1 MGFWIMNFLDIFL
14 VSLSMSVDAMTVNA
28 TNGIKNEKIK
38 KYKLVLIGLTF
49 GIFQFVMPLIGYFI
63 AYGFKQYL
71 DKIKTA
77 IPWIAFALLMFLAIN
92 SFVEFIK
99 ERKNKDEDLKK
110 EENSNISLWTIFTQA
125 IATSIDA
132 LCIGFVYC
140 TSTIPNA
147 LIIFTCIGITTFILS
162 TLTGLFAN
170 KLAGIL
176 EKWASL
182 IASIV
187 FVIVAVKILLEGLG
201 II

>member
-1 MGFWIMNFLDIFL
+1 MDFLNIFL

-28 TNGIKNEKIK
+28 TNGIKNENIK
-38 KYKLVLIGLTF
+38 KYKLVLIGLVF
-49 GIFQFVMPLIGYFI
+49 GVFQFVMPLIGYFI
-63 AYGFKQYL
+63 AYSFRQYL
-71 DKIKTA
+71 DNIKTA

-99 ERKNKDEDLKK
+99 ERKAKDDELAPKDGDH
-110 EENSNISLWTIFTQA
+110 ISLWTIFTQA
-125 IATSIDA
+125 VATSIDA

-140 TSTIPNA
+140 TSTIPDA
-147 LIIFTCIGITTFILS
+147 LIIFTCIGVTTFILS
-162 TLTGLFAN
+162 ALTGLFAN

>member
-1 MGFWIMNFLDIFL
+1 MDFLNIFL

-28 TNGIKNEKIK
+28 TNGIKNENIK
-38 KYKLVLIGLTF
+38 KYKLVLIGLVF
-49 GIFQFVMPLIGYFI
+49 GVFQFVMPLIGYFI
-63 AYGFKQYL
+63 AYAFRQYL
-71 DKIKTA
+71 DNIKTA

-99 ERKNKDEDLKK
+99 ERKAKDEELTPKDGDK
-110 EENSNISLWTIFTQA
+110 ISLWTIFTQA

-140 TSTIPNA
+140 TSTIPDA
-147 LIIFTCIGITTFILS
+147 LIIFTCIGVTTFILS
-162 TLTGLFAN
+162 ALTGLFAN

-187 FVIVAVKILLEGLG
+187 FVIVAIKILLEGLG

>member
-1 MGFWIMNFLDIFL
+1 MGFWVMDFLNIFL

-28 TNGIKNEKIK
+28 TNGIKNENIK
-38 KYKLVLIGLTF
+38 KYKLVLIGLVF
-49 GIFQFVMPLIGYFI
+49 GVFQFVMPLIGYFI
-63 AYGFKQYL
+63 AYAFRQYL
-71 DKIKTA
+71 DNIKTA

-99 ERKNKDEDLKK
+99 ERKAKDEELTPKDGDK
-110 EENSNISLWTIFTQA
+110 ISLLTIFTQA

-140 TSTIPNA
+140 TSTIPDA
-147 LIIFTCIGITTFILS
+147 LIIFTCIGVTTFILS
-162 TLTGLFAN
+162 ALTGLFAN

-187 FVIVAVKILLEGLG
+187 FVIVAIKILLEGLG